1 MVFFPN
7 FRDLKKPTNTVSR
20 REGFSIAT
28 IPCELIAYLAINT
41 FGLSMIYPGSVKLLQ
56 KFMSMYPNCNYDV
69 LS

>member
-1 MVFFPN
+1 MFVP
-7 FRDLKKPTNTVSR
+7 FRDLKKPTNTVGR

-56 KFMSMYPNCNYDV
+56 KFMSKFHKYKCDV